1 VFYENLCSSAIGN
14 TLQKYNLKRAWMDC
28 WEYSCRQ
35 QCVEWSYCDVLPLNV
50 SAELPSQ
57 LSKNISDTTEEY
69 RRTEKIL
76 AAHVK
81 ANLSAPSDL
90 TAAAYYETAKQFEGE
105 IELLVKQALSLRN
118 TQTLLKERLR
128 SIEYQYEQGNASL
141 IQHLTQ
147 ELHDRDSFWTEHSK
161 VYSLAL
167 ETSAKSISKYRAQ
180 LVSDLQLLDSTEA
193 LLAAMLAENS
203 AFDSQYRAVMA
214 YLNQLLDEIDQIE
227 VSLMDMW
234 FELELLD
241 VAETEI
247 LAFLQKLTKQ
257 VKEGNIQISCGQDA
271 IVRAASSTV

>member
-1 VFYENLCSSAIGN
+1 M
-14 TLQKYNLKRAWMDC
+14 K
-28 WEYSCRQ
+28 
-35 QCVEWSYCDVLPLNV
+35 WSYCDVLPLNI
-50 SAELPSQ
+50 SAEFPSQ
-57 LSKNISDTTEEY
+57 LAKNISDTTEEY
-69 RRTEKIL
+69 RQAEKTLTDYI
-76 AAHVK
+76 K

-90 TAAAYYETAKQFEGE
+90 TAAAYYETAKKFEGE

-128 SIEYQYEQGNASL
+128 SIEFQYEQGNASL

-147 ELHDRDSFWTEHSK
+147 ELHDRNSFWTQHSK
-161 VYSLAL
+161 VYTLAL
-167 ETSAKSISKYRAQ
+167 ETSAKSISNYRAQ
-180 LVSDLQLLDSTEA
+180 LASDLQLLESTEA

-227 VSLMDMW
+227 TSLMDMW

-247 LAFLQKLTKQ
+247 LGFLAKLTKQ
-257 VKEGNIQISCGQDA
+257 VKEGSIQLSCGQDA
-271 IVRAASSTV
+271 IVRAAALSV